1 MAHLHTKIKKGR
13 PYYYVRETARVG
25 GRSKVV
31 NQVYLGSADRIMEIA
46 LSRDQVNISNLQIKE
61 YGSLFLANLVEGYV
75 GASDIINS
83 VVGEKENGNSP
94 SIGEYFL
101 FSVFNRMI
109 EPRSKE
115 ALSKWYKDFAVHWI
129 RPIDVDALNSRMY
142 WKKWDQLSSEQI
154 QKIAYRFF
162 HKVNSLVPLESD
174 CLLFDTT
181 NYFTY
186 MDSKTSSNL
195 AVRAKNKD
203 GKHWLRQI
211 GLALLVPRDTGIP
224 LFYREYE
231 GNCHDSKLFTRL
243 LDEIHSAVKELSGR
257 DRELTLV
264 FDKGMNSEVNMENID
279 LKEDLHFITSYSPY
293 FAKDLAEK
301 DPGTFTPVDTAP
313 NRELIRQGKE
323 EEQIVAYR
331 TSREFWG
338 KERTVVVTYNPRT
351 ASKQRYNFEK
361 KLISLQQRL
370 FEMRSKV
377 NAQKAHWRDA
387 SKVRDRYND
396 LCEKLYLPKNLY
408 DLELAKENGRLK
420 MRFRKNHY
428 RINKYISKFGK
439 NIIVTSHHDWSTDDI
454 VRASL
459 DRYIVEHAFRQTKS
473 SEFANMRPI
482 WHWTDQK
489 ISCHILCCVIAL
501 TYMRLISL
509 WLQRAGVDMT
519 PDQAMQNM
527 RTLGSCLLWHSGKRK
542 PVRLIEDPT
551 QEQASILWVFGYEIA
566 SGVSQ
571 KLAS

>member
-1 MAHLHTKIKKGR
+1 MEMAL
-13 PYYYVRETARVG
+13 A
-25 GRSKVV
+25 
-31 NQVYLGSADRIMEIA
+31 
-46 LSRDQVNISNLQIKE
+46 RDQIDISKLQIQE
-61 YGSLFLANLVEGYV
+61 YGSLFLANLVESYV
-75 GASDIINS
+75 GASEIINS
-83 VVGEKENGNSP
+83 VAEEEENGKSP

-115 ALSKWYKDFAVHWI
+115 ALSKWYKNFAVHWI

-142 WKKWDQLSSEQI
+142 WKKWDNLSSEQL
-154 QKIAYRFF
+154 QKIAYLFF

-186 MDSKTSSNL
+186 MDSKTSSEL
-195 AVRAKNKD
+195 AARGKNKD

-211 GLALLVPRDTGIP
+211 GLALLLPRDTGIP

-243 LDEIHSAVKELSGR
+243 LEEMHSAMKELSGQ

-264 FDKGMNSEVNMENID
+264 FDKGMNSEVNIENID
-279 LKEDLHFITSYSPY
+279 INEDLHFITSYSPY

-313 NRELIRQGKE
+313 NRELVRQGKE

-338 KERTVVVTYNPRT
+338 KERTVVVSYNPRT
-351 ASKQRYNFEK
+351 ASKQRYSFEK
-361 KLISLQQRL
+361 KLLTLQQQL

-377 NAQKAHWRDA
+377 NAQKPHWREA
-387 SKVRDRYND
+387 SKIEKRYND
-396 LCEKLYLPKNLY
+396 LCDKLYLPKDLY
-408 DLELAKENGRLK
+408 DLELAKENGRLR

-428 RINKYISKFGK
+428 KINKYISKLGK

-501 TYMRLISL
+501 TYLRLISL

-519 PDQAMQNM
+519 PDQVMQNM

-542 PVRLIEDPT
+542 PVRIIEDPT
-551 QEQASILWVFGYEIA
+551 PEQASILKVFGYEIA

>member
-1 MAHLHTKIKKGR
+1 M
-13 PYYYVRETARVG
+13 
-25 GRSKVV
+25 V
-31 NQVYLGSADRIMEIA
+31 NQVYLGSADRIMEMA
-46 LSRDQVNISNLQIKE
+46 LARDHIDISKLQIQE
-61 YGSLFLANLVEGYV
+61 YGSLFLANLVESYV
-75 GASDIINS
+75 GASEIINS
-83 VVGEKENGNSP
+83 VAEEEENGESP

-109 EPRSKE
+109 EPKSKE

-129 RPIDVDALNSRMY
+129 RPVDVDALNSRMY
-142 WKKWDQLSSEQI
+142 WKKWSLLSSEQL
-154 QKIAYRFF
+154 KEIAYRFF
-162 HKVNSLVPLESD
+162 QKVNSLVPLESD

-186 MDSKTSSNL
+186 MDSKTSSEL
-195 AVRAKNKD
+195 AARGKNKD
-203 GKHWLRQI
+203 GKHYLRQI
-211 GLALLVPRDTGIP
+211 GLALLLPRDTGIP

-231 GNCHDSKLFTRL
+231 GNCHDSKLFNRL
-243 LDEIHSAVKELSGR
+243 LEEMHSAMKELSGQ

-264 FDKGMNSEVNMENID
+264 FDKGMNSESNMENID
-279 LKEDLHFITSYSPY
+279 INEDLHFITSYSPF

-301 DPGTFTPVDTAP
+301 DPGTFMPVDTAP
-313 NRELIRQGKE
+313 NRELVRQGRE

-351 ASKQRYNFEK
+351 ASKQRYSFEK
-361 KLISLQQRL
+361 KLLSLQQQL

-377 NAQKAHWRDA
+377 NAQKPHWREA
-387 SKVRDRYND
+387 SKVQKRYAD
-396 LCEKLYLPKNLY
+396 LCEKLHLPKDLY
-408 DLELAKENGRLK
+408 DLELGKESGRLR

-428 RINKYISKFGK
+428 RISKYIAKFGK
-439 NIIVTSHHDWSTDDI
+439 NIIVTSHHDWNTDDI

-501 TYMRLISL
+501 TYLRLISL

-542 PVRLIEDPT
+542 PVRAIEDPT
-551 QEQASILWVFGYEIA
+551 PEQANILKAFGYEIA
-566 SGVSQ
+566 GGVSQ
-571 KLAS
+571 RLAS